1 MADVPVKG
9 SDNNT
14 YAIDT
19 DNIGGVET
27 QVVKLRTGDTGVD
40 EGLVTDANPLPVSDA
55 MVAWGLRR
63 LLKLLGGFSFDTTSQ
78 LRVAPANISTVSTV
92 TTVTTVTTM
101 TTGNM
106 SLGDKGKP
114 ATAIETSRQS
124 FACGVGRNLIRS

>member
-9 SDNNT
+9 SDNIT

-19 DNIGGVET
+19 DNVGGVET

-40 EGLVTDANPLPVSDA
+40 GGLVTDANPLPVSDA
-55 MVAWGLRR
+55 MTAWGLRR

-92 TTVTTVTTM
+92 STVTTM